1 MSIISNNINYGDYS
15 GITSPFRFIQ
25 PSSNSIITVNDT
37 YVNENENIVSPVT
50 FTFSARGDLGSSSEY
65 FQVFD
70 ENGQLLTQINGNN
83 YDCDESFDY
92 VTYLSNTNQ
101 LSQWLADGVI
111 NFTFQASYAVDGF
124 CEYTDVGVMF
134 SYNGIDYNQNIS
146 IYDYDISW
154 YPSNFNFYIN
164 DASSLVTSL
173 NGNLSIS
180 EDQSIGNYDLEVYN
194 YDTESWV
201 LGQSLFSI
209 TEPTSLDEFHLKMLF
224 RSIIRCNY

>member
-1 MSIISNNINYGDYS
+1 MSMK
-15 GITSPFRFIQ
+15 
-25 PSSNSIITVNDT
+25 
-37 YVNENENIVSPVT
+37 NENIVSPVT

-209 TEPTSLDEFHLKMLF
+209 TEPTSLDGISPENAFQGQLLDVTISGTNMNF
-224 RSIIRCNY
+224 SESFSNYSPYYDYDVYSSWQLIF